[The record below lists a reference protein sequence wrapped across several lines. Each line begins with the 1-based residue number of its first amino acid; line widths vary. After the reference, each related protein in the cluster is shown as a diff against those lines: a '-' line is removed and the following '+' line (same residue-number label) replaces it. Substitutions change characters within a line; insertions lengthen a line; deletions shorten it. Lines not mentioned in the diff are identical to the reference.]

1 MNTPLGKTENNK
13 LNRSIVLSGNCINDI
28 SPLQL
33 FLSNSFT
40 PFLKNKSNI
49 NFLSDI
55 KTPFKREVFS
65 ITKNNRSRNTQKVIV
80 NCGDENKERTITKL
94 NLNSKK
100 EYKANNLNITFSN
113 RYYII
118 YLVLVT
124 LF

>member
-13 LNRSIVLSGNCINDI
+13 LNKSIVLSGNYINDI

-40 PFLKNKSNI
+40 PFLKNKSYN

-55 KTPFKREVFS
+55 KTPFKKEVFS
-65 ITKNNRSRNTQKVIV
+65 ITKNNRSLNTQKVK
-80 NCGDENKERTITKL
+80 NNYGDENKERTITKL

-113 RYYII
+113 KYYIN
-118 YLVLVT
+118 YLVHVT